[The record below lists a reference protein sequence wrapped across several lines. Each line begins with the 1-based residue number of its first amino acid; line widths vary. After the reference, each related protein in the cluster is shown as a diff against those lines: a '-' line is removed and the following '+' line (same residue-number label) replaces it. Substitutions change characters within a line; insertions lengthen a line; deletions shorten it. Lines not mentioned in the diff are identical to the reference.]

1 VGYENKSKALS
12 KMQKSLL
19 EQTEDKKMIL
29 TYKIR
34 HGRDFSDELRKAERV
49 ANFALKTRTQ
59 SSRDVKHLGLKSM
72 ISNQILR
79 KYSRNR
85 VLKKV
90 RSVKLTVPSQGV
102 RVLRELRKLVIPCLE
117 LTLNYHFRDD
127 FEKVNQIEVGDE
139 YAYVSVTVPEEK
151 PYEPKGWIGV
161 DRNTTGHIAVVADP
175 ETGKVLK
182 LGKSAKHIHDKYRE
196 IRRSLQNH
204 GKYRKVKEIKNRES
218 RVVRDLNN
226 KVSRKIVD
234 EAKGSGKGIKLELLE
249 GIRKTTKQ
257 ARSFRYALHSWSF
270 YQLER
275 MIEYK
280 AKLLGVPVAYV
291 DPAYT
296 SQTCSR
302 CGLVGDRNGKV
313 FKCPSCGHVENA
325 DVNAS
330 FNISVRQVGVSRS
343 AGDRDPSEGST
354 DTPRADMA
362 ENDAN
367 RRTPRALAVGVCQ

>member
-1 VGYENKSKALS
+1 
-12 KMQKSLL
+12 
-19 EQTEDKKMIL
+19 MIL

-34 HGRDFSDELRKAERV
+34 HGRDFSGELRKAEQV

-59 SSRDVKHLGLKSM
+59 SSRDVKHFGLKSM

-85 VLKKV
+85 VIKKV
-90 RSVKLTVPSQGV
+90 RSVKLTIPSQGV
-102 RVLRELRKLVIPCLE
+102 RVLRELRTLIIPCLD
-117 LTLNYHFRDD
+117 LTLSYHFRDD
-127 FEKVNQIEVGDE
+127 FEKVNQVEIGDE

-151 PYEPKGWIGV
+151 TYEPKGWIGV
-161 DRNTTGHIAVVADP
+161 DLNTKGHIAVVADP
-175 ETGKVLK
+175 ETGRVLK
-182 LGKSAKHIHDKYRE
+182 LGKSAKHIHDKYKE
-196 IRRSLQNH
+196 IRRSLQKH
-204 GKYRKVKEIKNRES
+204 GKYRKVKKIKNREN
-218 RVVRDLNN
+218 RIIRDLNH

-234 EAKGSGKGIKLELLE
+234 TAKESSKGIKLELLE

-257 ARSFRYALHSWSF
+257 ARSFRYSLHSWSF

-291 DPAYT
+291 EPAYT
-296 SQTCSR
+296 SQICSR

-330 FNISVRQVGVSRS
+330 FNISVRQIGVSRS
-343 AGDRDPSEGST
+343 DGDRDPSEGST

-367 RRTPRALAVGVCQ
+367 RRTPRASAVGVCQEPDSSLMQALNTI

>member
-1 VGYENKSKALS
+1 
-12 KMQKSLL
+12 
-19 EQTEDKKMIL
+19 MIL

-34 HGRDFSDELRKAERV
+34 HGRDFTSELRKARRV
-49 ANFALKTRTQ
+49 AEYTLKTGSI
-59 SSRDVKHLGLKSM
+59 SSHDVKHLGLKSM

-85 VLKKV
+85 VLKEI
-90 RSVKLTVPSQGV
+90 RSVKLTIPSQGV
-102 RVLRELRKLVIPCLE
+102 RVLRGLRTLIIPCLD

-127 FEKVNQIEVGDE
+127 FEKINQIEVGDE
-139 YAYVSVTVPEEK
+139 YAYVSVTIPEEK
-151 PYEPKGWIGV
+151 SYEPKGWIGV

-175 ETGKVLK
+175 ETGKILK
-182 LGKSAKHIHDKYRE
+182 LGKSAKHIHDKYRN
-196 IRRSLQNH
+196 IRRSLQSH

-234 EAKGSGKGIKLELLE
+234 AAKSSDMGIKFELLE

-280 AKLLGVPVAYV
+280 SKLLGVPVAYV

-302 CGLVGDRNGKV
+302 CGHLGDRKGKE
-313 FKCPSCGHVENA
+313 FKCLGCGHVENA

-330 FNISVRQVGVSRS
+330 FNIAASHQLGVSRLH
-343 AGDRDPSEGST
+343 ADRDAYKGRT
-354 DTPRADMA
+354 DTPRADMV
-362 ENDAN
+362 ENDTN
-367 RRTPRALAVGVCQ
+367 RRTPQALAMGVCQINFRPSGFNL